1 MCASKNFIEQALI
14 EEKVNNLK
22 EKISKYFGEF
32 NVNLKLK
39 WCHAIDNR
47 NVFSIKTKGNT
58 REAHVRANAPEV
70 QRKLK
75 LPLFHVVKWNFN
87 LYLIV
92 SWEQPVYGH
101 LPDILNTPSFRKAQK
116 QMCLPY
122 IAGHDVLGR
131 VIMDDLDQFPH
142 LLLGGST
149 NSGKSVG
156 LQALITSISSSKP
169 PSKVNFILIDVGAND
184 LMPFE
189 GIPHLSCPIV
199 QNRAIAEY
207 VLKAL
212 FAEMERRIALE
223 RDSPNEFRWL
233 PRLVLV
239 IDEFPAL
246 FMGAGKEMSKEFIN
260 ILSSLLQRGRHTKIH
275 LVLAAQ
281 NPTIQNMK
289 IDLGNITARIA
300 FQCAKRNFSETIL
313 GDRGAENLMGKGDLL
328 FKSPLHSDLQRIQG
342 VYVSPRELQQAV
354 EKIKGNLSN
363 YIVSNKFEILIPDDN
378 ADWLTNPTASFQP
391 PTLAVRPS
399 DDDRMFAQVVCWALE
414 KETLSINMLMT
425 EFNFGWN
432 RATKYVRRLEEWGIV
447 DNPKNKLPRHVIPMG
462 LKDLSAEF
470 IEFMQYCGISED
482 NLFNILVEK

>member
-1 MCASKNFIEQALI
+1 MNPFEQI
-14 EEKVNNLK
+14 
-22 EKISKYFGEF
+22 ISKADANDLRE
-32 NVNLKLK
+32 NL
-39 WCHAIDNR
+39 
-47 NVFSIKTKGNT
+47 IKTFGKYGDNIDLKKPKVIQHKDIFQIKMKGNT
-58 REAHVRANAPEV
+58 RESHIRAHIHDV
-70 QRKLK
+70 QLRLK
-75 LPLFHVVKWNFN
+75 LPLLRIVKHDLDLFLIASREKITYDN
-87 LYLIV
+87 LLA
-92 SWEQPVYGH
+92 
-101 LPDILNTPSFRKAQK
+101 ILNNKTCREIQK
-116 QMCLPY
+116 QMQLPY
-122 IAGHDVLGR
+122 VVGHNLFSELAIA
-131 VIMDDLDQFPH
+131 DLAQLRH

-149 NSGKSVG
+149 GSGKSVG
-156 LQALITSISSSKP
+156 LQALITSIASSKP

-199 QNRAIAEY
+199 QNRTIAEY

-212 FAEMERRIALE
+212 LVEMERRIALE
-223 RDSPNEFRWL
+223 RDSPNEFRRL

-246 FMGAGKEMSKEFIN
+246 FMGAGKEMSKVFTN
-260 ILSSLLQRGRHTKIH
+260 ILSSLLQRGRHNKIH

-328 FKSPLHSDLQRIQG
+328 FKSPLHSDLQRLQG
-342 VYVSPRELQQAV
+342 VYVAPQELQQAV
-354 EKIKGNLSN
+354 EKIKSNLSN
-363 YIVSNKFEILIPDDN
+363 YIVSNKFEILVPDDN
-378 ADWLTNPTASFQP
+378 VDRLSNPTASYQP
-391 PTLAVRPS
+391 PTLAAKPS
-399 DDDRMFAQVVCWALE
+399 DDDRMFAQVVCWALG
-414 KETLSINMLMT
+414 KETLSINMLMM

-432 RATKYVRRLEEWGIV
+432 RATKYVKRLEEWGIV

-462 LKDLSAEF
+462 LEDFSAEF

-482 NLFNILVEK
+482 ELFNILVEK